1 MATQRKP
8 RKLVPLAAALSVLV
22 AAAVGGY
29 ALAGSRAAEEV
40 NLASASGASGRD
52 VTVAACLAS
61 GRLTRVSVAAAP
73 KCPAKSARIR
83 WAAQSGPAGASG
95 RDVTVAACLASGRLT
110 RVSVAAAPKCP
121 AKSARIHWA
130 AQSGSASPPSPMPSA
145 SSSPMPSASS
155 SPMPSASSSPSPS
168 ASSSPSP
175 SGNSLTPPPSGKLWS
190 TTGNTNLG
198 PFNYPPIT
206 ASSVF
211 GGGNTWVRPNEWN
224 IGSLPSTQQTTY
236 AYNPGDWQVVANIPA
251 GNTAV
256 ITGPDTQQDMYNSHQ
271 VDPAV
276 SGFTEITST
285 YSVTM
290 PQSSSIDAE
299 ANYDIWLN
307 HWGTEVM
314 IWTDTEKQRPAGS
327 EGGTYTIGGSTYNF
341 WSRSGT
347 KNDYPRGPFSF
358 VLTENQPSGSVDIL
372 AVLQWLINNKYIP
385 ASSGLT
391 DVEFGFE
398 LCSTGGVPQAFSV
411 NNYTLT
417 TSPNPSA

>member
-1 MATQRKP
+1 MAT
-8 RKLVPLAAALSVLV
+8 
-22 AAAVGGY
+22 
-29 ALAGSRAAEEV
+29 
-40 NLASASGASGRD
+40 
-52 VTVAACLAS
+52 
-61 GRLTRVSVAAAP
+61 
-73 KCPAKSARIR
+73 
-83 WAAQSGPAGASG
+83 
-95 RDVTVAACLASGRLT
+95 
-110 RVSVAAAPKCP
+110 APKCP

-130 AQSGSASPPSPMPSA
+130 AQSGPAGASGRDATVTACLASGKLTRVSMATAPKCPAKSARIHWAARSGPASPPSPAPS
-145 SSSPMPSASS
+145 P
-155 SPMPSASSSPSPS
+155 SSSPSPS

-175 SGNSLTPPPSGKLWS
+175 SPSSSPSPSGNSPTPPPSGKLWS

-198 PFNYPPIT
+198 PFNYPLIT

-224 IGSLPSTQQTTY
+224 IGSLPNTQQTTY
-236 AYNPGDWQVVANIPA
+236 AYSPGDWQVVANIPA

-256 ITGPDTQQDMYNSHQ
+256 ITGPDTQQDMYNAHQ
-271 VDPAV
+271 VDPAI
-276 SGFTEITST
+276 SSFTEIKST

-290 PQSSSIDAE
+290 PQSSAIDAE
-299 ANYDIWLN
+299 ANYDMWLN
-307 HWGTEVM
+307 HWSTEVM

-327 EGGTYTIGGSTYNF
+327 EVGTYTIGGATYNF
-341 WSRSGT
+341 WSRPGT
-347 KNDYPRGPFSF
+347 KNSYPRGPFSF
-358 VLTENQPSGSVDIL
+358 VLTQNQPSGSVDIL

-398 LCSTGGVPQAFSV
+398 LCSTGGVPQTFSV

>member
-1 MATQRKP
+1 MKVQGRRSFK
-8 RKLVPLAAALSVLV
+8 VALGARARANARGTTVVL
-22 AAAVGGY
+22 GGTGY
-29 ALAGSRAAEEV
+29 VALAL
-40 NLASASGASGRD
+40 LAL
-52 VTVAACLAS
+52 VLTAC
-61 GRLTRVSVAAAP
+61 G
-73 KCPAKSARIR
+73 
-83 WAAQSGPAGASG
+83 SGPAA
-95 RDVTVAACLASGRLT
+95 TPPAATL
-110 RVSVAAAPKCP
+110 P
-121 AKSARIHWA
+121 ATTPPATPA
-130 AQSGSASPPSPMPSA
+130 PPS
-145 SSSPMPSASS
+145 SPAPH
-155 SPMPSASSSPSPS
+155 
-168 ASSSPSP
+168 P
-175 SGNSLTPPPSGKLWS
+175 SGTLWS

-198 PFNYPPIT
+198 PFNYSPIT

-211 GGGNTWVRPNEWN
+211 NGGNTWVRPNEWN
-224 IGSLPSTQQTTY
+224 IGYLPSTRQTTY
-236 AYNPGDWQVVANIPA
+236 AYNPGNWRVIANLPA

-276 SGFTEITST
+276 SSFTEITST

-290 PQSSSIDAE
+290 PQSSAIDAE

-327 EGGTYTIGGSTYNF
+327 EVGTYTIGGATYNF
-341 WSRSGT
+341 WSRPGT
-347 KNDYPRGPFSF
+347 KNGYPRGPFSF
-358 VLTENQPSGSVDIL
+358 VLTQNQPSGSVNIL
-372 AVLQWLINNKYIP
+372 AVLQWLINNNHIP

-398 LCSTGGVPQAFSV
+398 LCSTGGVPQTFSV